1 MPKVTAYLRV
11 STTKQDV
18 DNQELEILKYCS
30 QQDIKVD
37 TWFKLE
43 MSSSQSMGKRRIDE
57 LLNSLDEGDL
67 LVVSELSRLGRS
79 LSQIVS
85 IVDVL
90 VSKKVEFIA
99 IKQNIHIK
107 DGEQDISTKVMVS
120 TFALMAEIEKDLL
133 SSRTKIALAKRREQ
147 GHVLGRKKGSTSSKL
162 DNKIDEIQSLLDRG
176 MSQSAIGKLFDV
188 TPQTMHYFVKTRN
201 LSPNISA
208 NNQ

>member
-30 QQDIKVD
+30 QHDIKVD

-57 LLNSLDEGDL
+57 LLNSLNEGDL

-90 VSKKVEFIA
+90 VSKKIEFIA

-162 DNKIDEIQSLLDRG
+162 DNKVDEIQSLLDRG
-176 MSQSAIGKLFDV
+176 MSKSAIGKLFDV
-188 TPQTMHYFVKTRN
+188 TPQTMHYFVKTRG
-201 LSPNISA
+201 LSPNIPA
-208 NNQ
+208 NN

>member
-1 MPKVTAYLRV
+1 MAKVTAYLRV

-30 QQDIKVD
+30 VRDIKVD
-37 TWFKLE
+37 TWFKLA
-43 MSSSQSMGKRRIDE
+43 MSSSKSMSKRRINE
-57 LLNSLDEGDL
+57 LLNSLNEGDIL
-67 LVVSELSRLGRS
+67 LVSELSRLGRS

-133 SSRTKIALAKRREQ
+133 SSRTKVALAKRREQ
-147 GHVLGRKKGSTSSKL
+147 GLTLGRKKGSRSSKL
-162 DNKIDEIQSLLDRG
+162 DDRVDEIQSLLDRG
-176 MSQSAIGKLFDV
+176 LNKSSIGKIFGV
-188 TPQTMHYFVKTRN
+188 TPQSMSYFIRTRG
-201 LSPNISA
+201 LTPNILVKS
-208 NNQ
+208 

>member
-1 MPKVTAYLRV
+1 MSVTAYLRV

-18 DNQELEILKYCS
+18 DNQELEILKYS
-30 QQDIKVD
+30 SKHNIKVD

-57 LLNSLDEGDL
+57 LLKSLNEGDL
-67 LVVSELSRLGRS
+67 LIVSELSRLGRS

-90 VSKKVEFIA
+90 VSKKIEFIA

-107 DGEQDISTKVMVS
+107 DGEQDIATKVMVS

-133 SSRTKIALAKRREQ
+133 SSRTKVALAKRKEQ
-147 GHVLGRKKGSTSSKL
+147 GHTLGRKKGSTSSKL
-162 DNKIDEIQSLLDRG
+162 DNRIEDIQSLLDRG
-176 MSQSAIGKLFDV
+176 MNKSAIGKIFDV
-188 TPQTMHYFVKTRN
+188 TPQTMNYFIRTRG
-201 LSPNISA
+201 LTPNTTDIH
-208 NNQ
+208 